1 MLTLEFSMNILILFA
16 VILSSFLVGFS
27 LRSKQIRKNHSRV
40 MQLETEMIH
49 NHAEILELQKEYISM
64 ELKLR
69 GVKDPLI
76 VMKNSAK
83 EEADEKLPDVSLRK
97 KLLNKEHTPSRSE
110 GYQMIYESLANKE
123 AQGLTADQY

>member
-1 MLTLEFSMNILILFA
+1 MNIFVLFA
-16 VILSSFLVGFS
+16 VVLAAFFIGFS

-69 GVKDPLI
+69 GVKDPVVAI
-76 VMKNSAK
+76 KNSAR
-83 EEADEKLPDVSLRK
+83 EEGEEKLPDVSLRK
-97 KLLNKEHTPSRSE
+97 KLLNKESSPSRAES
-110 GYQMIYESLANKE
+110 YQMIYESLANQE
-123 AQGLTADQY
+123 AESVAANQY

>member
-1 MLTLEFSMNILILFA
+1 
-16 VILSSFLVGFS
+16 
-27 LRSKQIRKNHSRV
+27 

-69 GVKDPLI
+69 GVKDPL
-76 VMKNSAK
+76 VVVKNSVN
-83 EEADEKLPDVSLRK
+83 EEGEEKLPDVSLRK
-97 KLLNKEHTPSRSE
+97 KLLNKEPAPSRAE

-123 AQGLTADQY
+123 AQKLTADQY